1 MSTDTLQKRLG
12 ERIVILDG
20 GMGMMIQ
27 REPLEEADFRGGRFA
42 DAPGELFGNN
52 DLLNL
57 TRPDVIERLHR
68 GYLEAGAELIETNT
82 FNANR
87 ISQADYAMESVVG
100 EINAEGA
107 RIARRAADAAA
118 EETGEPRRV
127 VGVLGPT
134 NRTASLSPDVNDPS
148 KRNIRF
154 PELVGVYREAA
165 EALVDGGVDLIMV
178 ETIFDTLNGKAA
190 LYALD
195 DLFEARGT
203 RLPVMIS
210 ATITDASG
218 RTLSG
223 QTVEGFWNSV
233 RHARPF
239 SVGLNCALS
248 AEQLRQY
255 VEELGR
261 VAEVPVSAHPNA
273 GLPNELGEY
282 DQSEEAMG
290 MLIAE
295 WGREGLVNIIGGCCG
310 TTPEHIAAI
319 VKAVRGVAPREL
331 PQPPQRLRL
340 SGLEPLNVGPE
351 TNFVNVGERT
361 NVTGSAKFRRL
372 IEAEDYETAL
382 EVARQQVEDGA
393 QVIDV
398 NMDDGL
404 LDGVACMRHFLDLVA
419 TEPDIARVP
428 VMIDSSRWEILE
440 AGLECLQGRAIVN
453 SLSMKEGEASFLDQA
468 RPVRRFGAAVI
479 VMALDEEGQ
488 AETVESLADR
498 LAEAFAEYLHLRVRR
513 EWWGYDPDESLSSE
527 DLIAERY
534 KGIRP
539 APGYPACPEHTGK
552 ALIWQLLD
560 VERQTGMRLT
570 GNFAM
575 DPGASVSGFYI
586 AHPEARCF
594 GLGNIQRDQVVDYA
608 ERKGWSIEEAEAWL
622 TPNLAYDPEK
632 QPAEALSRVG

>member
-1 MSTDTLQKRLG
+1 MTIDTLHERLA

-20 GMGMMIQ
+20 GMGTMIQ
-27 REPLEEADFRGGRFA
+27 REPLEEEDFRGERFA

-107 RIARRAADAAA
+107 RIARRAADAVA
-118 EETGEPRRV
+118 EETGEPRWV

-154 PELVGVYREAA
+154 PELVDIYREAA
-165 EALVDGGVDLIMV
+165 EALLDGGVDLIMV
-178 ETIFDTLNGKAA
+178 ETIFDTLNAKAA

-233 RHARPF
+233 RHAKPF
-239 SVGLNCALS
+239 SVGLNCALG
-248 AEQLRQY
+248 AEQLREY

-282 DQSEEAMG
+282 DQSE
-290 MLIAE
+290 
-295 WGREGLVNIIGGCCG
+295 
-310 TTPEHIAAI
+310 
-319 VKAVRGVAPREL
+319 
-331 PQPPQRLRL
+331 
-340 SGLEPLNVGPE
+340 
-351 TNFVNVGERT
+351 
-361 NVTGSAKFRRL
+361 
-372 IEAEDYETAL
+372 
-382 EVARQQVEDGA
+382 
-393 QVIDV
+393 
-398 NMDDGL
+398 
-404 LDGVACMRHFLDLVA
+404 
-419 TEPDIARVP
+419 
-428 VMIDSSRWEILE
+428 
-440 AGLECLQGRAIVN
+440 
-453 SLSMKEGEASFLDQA
+453 
-468 RPVRRFGAAVI
+468 
-479 VMALDEEGQ
+479 
-488 AETVESLADR
+488 
-498 LAEAFAEYLHLRVRR
+498 
-513 EWWGYDPDESLSSE
+513 
-527 DLIAERY
+527 
-534 KGIRP
+534 
-539 APGYPACPEHTGK
+539 
-552 ALIWQLLD
+552 
-560 VERQTGMRLT
+560 
-570 GNFAM
+570 
-575 DPGASVSGFYI
+575 
-586 AHPEARCF
+586 
-594 GLGNIQRDQVVDYA
+594 
-608 ERKGWSIEEAEAWL
+608 
-622 TPNLAYDPEK
+622 
-632 QPAEALSRVG
+632 

>member
-1 MSTDTLQKRLG
+1 MSIDTLHERLA

-20 GMGMMIQ
+20 GMGTMIQ
-27 REPLEEADFRGGRFA
+27 REPLEEADFRGERFA
-42 DAPGELFGNN
+42 DVSGELFGNN
-52 DLLNL
+52 DLLNM

-87 ISQADYAMESVVG
+87 ISQADYAMESVVAD
-100 EINAEGA
+100 INAEGA
-107 RIARRAADAAA
+107 RIARRAADAVA
-118 EETGEPRRV
+118 EETGEPRWV

-148 KRNIRF
+148 KRNVRF
-154 PELVGVYREAA
+154 PELVEVYREAA
-165 EALVDGGVDLIMV
+165 EALLDGGVDLIMV
-178 ETIFDTLNGKAA
+178 ETIFDTLNAKAA

-195 DLFEARGT
+195 DLFEARGI

-233 RHARPF
+233 RHAKPF
-239 SVGLNCALS
+239 SVGLNCALG
-248 AEQLRQY
+248 AEQLREY

-282 DQSEEAMG
+282 DQSPEAMG
-290 MLIAE
+290 KLITE

-310 TTPEHIAAI
+310 TTPEHIGVIAE
-319 VKAVRGVAPREL
+319 AVRGVAPRE
-331 PQPPQRLRL
+331 PAQPPQRLRL

-393 QVIDV
+393 QIIDV

-404 LDGVACMRHFLDLVA
+404 LDGVACIRHFLDLVA

-428 VMIDSSRWEILE
+428 VMVDSSRWEILE

-453 SLSMKEGEASFLDQA
+453 SLSLKEGEDSFLDQA
-468 RPVRRFGAAVI
+468 RRVRRYGAAVV
-479 VMALDEEGQ
+479 VMAFDEEGQ
-488 AETVESLADR
+488 AETVEQ
-498 LAEAFAEYLHLRVRR
+498 RVA
-513 EWWGYDPDESLSSE
+513 
-527 DLIAERY
+527 IAKR
-534 KGIRP
+534 
-539 APGYPACPEHTGK
+539 AV
-552 ALIWQLLD
+552 AL
-560 VERQTGMRLT
+560 LT
-570 GNFAM
+570 GQAGFAP
-575 DPGASVSGFYI
+575 DDIVI
-586 AHPEARCF
+586 
-594 GLGNIQRDQVVDYA
+594 D
-608 ERKGWSIEEAEAWL
+608 
-622 TPNLAYDPEK
+622 
-632 QPAEALSRVG
+632 